1 MIATPPPRGVGIA
14 WELRSFGLSKMDLR
28 RAHERYKQVS
38 PHDTIIDV
46 MEIKTKKRIYWASV
60 LISCRSA

>member
-1 MIATPPPRGVGIA
+1 
-14 WELRSFGLSKMDLR
+14 MDLR